1 MISNLEYKQL
11 ELFSQLPEKETSY
24 SAVKVPDLDSLK
36 YIPDFSAESKHPSLL
51 KQKDREPWLSDLKK
65 RVQDYGSKCSYKA
78 RGITTSVTSKQK
90 FQQLELNLFSQLPE
104 KTATYSV
111 VEVAEIGGL
120 KYIADFITQSE
131 HDFLLKQIDGA
142 PWLSDLKR
150 RVQHYGYK
158 YNYKARAI
166 DSSMQIGSLPDWAL
180 EVAYKLHK
188 ENFINELPDQVI
200 VNEYQPGQGIS
211 SHIDCVPCFTDT
223 IISLSLG
230 SNCVMDFKSL
240 ATGKKIPILLE
251 PRSLTVLKDDAR
263 YKWTHSI
270 AARRIDQFHKQVIT
284 RERRV
289 SLTFR
294 KVILVGK

>member
-1 MISNLEYKQL
+1 MMRNLGYKQL
-11 ELFSQLPEKETSY
+11 ELFSQLPEKKATY
-24 SAVKVPDLDSLK
+24 SAMKEPEIGGLGSVSCSTTETKQ
-36 YIPDFSAESKHPSLL
+36 ASLL
-51 KQKDREPWLSDLKK
+51 KHKNSGIWLSDFKK
-65 RVQDYGSKCSYKA
+65 QARNCGYKCSYKV
-78 RGITTSVTSKQK
+78 RENRISITSRQK
-90 FQQLELNLFSQLPE
+90 FQQLELALFSSDSE
-104 KTATYSV
+104 KTVTYSV
-111 VEVAEIGGL
+111 VEVPEIRGL
-120 KYIADFITQSE
+120 KYVPDFITQSD
-131 HDFLLKQIDGA
+131 HDFLLKQIDGK

-158 YNYKARAI
+158 YNYKARTI

-180 EVAYKLHK
+180 EVAYKLYE
-188 ENFINELPDQVI
+188 ENFIHELPDQVI

-223 IISLSLG
+223 IVSLSLG

-270 AARRIDQFHKQVIT
+270 AARRIDQFHDQVIT
-284 RERRV
+284 RSRRV